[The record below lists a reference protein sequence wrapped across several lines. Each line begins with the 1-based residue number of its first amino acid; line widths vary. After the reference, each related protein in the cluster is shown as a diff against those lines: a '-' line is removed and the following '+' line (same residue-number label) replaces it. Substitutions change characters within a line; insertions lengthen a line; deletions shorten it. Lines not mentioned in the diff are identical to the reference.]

1 LLSGC
6 FGIGDGLV
14 SFQPI
19 VIIRQR
25 LTVIKGKSI
34 QTVGVNYGIYVEST
48 GVVGGTIYVLDSIFT
63 NTFAAVV
70 INAPKGP
77 TTQEQFLVTLDNV
90 VLQSVTYAAFDITNG
105 IVLNG
110 GTTTISSW
118 VIGKVYDTANPNGAW
133 FGGKPLDA
141 PHPATASLRGGP
153 QGGYFERQKPSY
165 SSSTHDYWL
174 IAQALAKG

>member
-1 LLSGC
+1 
-6 FGIGDGLV
+6 
-14 SFQPI
+14 
-19 VIIRQR
+19 
-25 LTVIKGKSI
+25 
-34 QTVGVNYGIYVEST
+34 
-48 GVVGGTIYVLDSIFT
+48 VVGGTIYVLDSIFT

-77 TTQEQFLVTLDNV
+77 TTQ
-90 VLQSVTYAAFDITNG
+90 G

-110 GTTTISSW
+110 GTTSISSW
-118 VIGKVYDTANPNGAW
+118 VIGTVYDTANPNGAW

>member
-1 LLSGC
+1 M
-6 FGIGDGLV
+6 
-14 SFQPI
+14 
-19 VIIRQR
+19 
-25 LTVIKGKSI
+25 
-34 QTVGVNYGIYVEST
+34 
-48 GVVGGTIYVLDSIFT
+48 VGGTIYVLDSIFT

-70 INAPKGP
+70 INAPKGS

-118 VIGKVYDTANPNGAW
+118 VIGTVYDTANSNGAW
-133 FGGKPLDA
+133 FAGKPLDA